1 MRAAPSTQ
9 LPLIAKVNTDCAS
22 EKNARLQLAAAAASY
37 EGVRYGR
44 HPTQSN
50 RVINSSISSLAER
63 LFAKSL
69 PYQETTM
76 KKQLKTLL
84 IIALG
89 AALSS
94 PVLAADKIALVVKS
108 LGNGFFDA
116 AHQGAQEA
124 AKELKGVEIIYTG
137 PAKATAEGQ
146 IEIINSLIAQ
156 KVSAIVISANDPDAV
171 APALKRA
178 LDRGI
183 KVISFDSGVRKDGR
197 LFHLNPSSNS
207 LIGEKLVTMTQSAIG
222 NTGEIAILSAT
233 AQATNQNIWIDE
245 AKKVLAQPAYKGLK
259 LVSVVY
265 GDDQTDKSYREAQGL
280 FKSYPNLKAIIAPT
294 TVGVAAAAKAVQDE
308 KKVGSIFV
316 TGLGLPSEMAGHV
329 KSGAV
334 KSFAIWNPIDLGYSA
349 IYAASQFISGKATGK
364 AGEKVSLGRVGTVTI
379 GADGTAAMSSPF
391 TYDATNVEKF
401 AKFF

>member
-1 MRAAPSTQ
+1 
-9 LPLIAKVNTDCAS
+9 
-22 EKNARLQLAAAAASY
+22 
-37 EGVRYGR
+37 
-44 HPTQSN
+44 
-50 RVINSSISSLAER
+50 
-63 LFAKSL
+63 
-69 PYQETTM
+69 M
-76 KKQLKTLL
+76 KKPLATLITL
-84 IIALG
+84 ALG
-89 AALSS
+89 AALAS
-94 PVLAADKIALVVKS
+94 PAFAVDKIALVVKS

-116 AHQGAQEA
+116 ANQGAQEA
-124 AKELKGVEIIYTG
+124 AKELKNVEIIYTG

-146 IEIINSLIAQ
+146 IEIVNALIAQ
-156 KVSAIVISANDPDAV
+156 KVSAIVISANDPDAL
-171 APALKRA
+171 APVLKRA
-178 LDRGI
+178 MDRGI

-197 LFHLNPSSNS
+197 MMHLNPSSNP
-207 LIGEKLVTMTQSAIG
+207 LIGEKLVKMTADAIG
-222 NTGEIAILSAT
+222 ATGEVAVLSAT
-233 AQATNQNIWIDE
+233 AQATNQNIWIEE

-308 KKVGSIFV
+308 NKVGTIFV

-334 KSFAIWNPIDLGYSA
+334 KSFAIWNPIDLGYSS
-349 IYAASQFISGKATGK
+349 IMAASQFIAGKVTGK
-364 AGEKVSLGRVGTVTI
+364 PGDKVSLGRVGTVTLDAN
-379 GADGTAAMSSPF
+379 GEAAMSEPF

>member
-1 MRAAPSTQ
+1 
-9 LPLIAKVNTDCAS
+9 
-22 EKNARLQLAAAAASY
+22 
-37 EGVRYGR
+37 
-44 HPTQSN
+44 
-50 RVINSSISSLAER
+50 
-63 LFAKSL
+63 
-69 PYQETTM
+69 M

-84 IIALG
+84 ALTLS
-89 AALSS
+89 ATLVSPALASE
-94 PVLAADKIALVVKS
+94 KIALVVKS

-116 AHQGAQEA
+116 ANQGAQEA
-124 AKELKGVEIIYTG
+124 AKDLKNVVVIYTG

-146 IEIINSLIAQ
+146 IEIVNSLIAQ
-156 KVSAIVISANDPDAV
+156 KVQAIVISANDPDAL
-171 APALKRA
+171 APSLKRA
-178 LDRGI
+178 MDRGI

-197 LFHLNPSSNS
+197 MMHLNPSSNP
-207 LIGEKLVTMTQSAIG
+207 LIGEKLVKMTQQAIG
-222 NTGEIAILSAT
+222 DTGEIAILSAT

-308 KKVGSIFV
+308 KMVGKIFV

-334 KSFAIWNPIDLGYSA
+334 KSFAIWNPIDLGYSS

-364 AGEKVSLGRVGTVTI
+364 AGDKVSLGRVGTVTLDAN
-379 GADGTAAMSSPF
+379 GEAAMSEPF
-391 TYDATNVEKF
+391 TYDASNVEKF

>member
-1 MRAAPSTQ
+1 
-9 LPLIAKVNTDCAS
+9 
-22 EKNARLQLAAAAASY
+22 
-37 EGVRYGR
+37 
-44 HPTQSN
+44 
-50 RVINSSISSLAER
+50 
-63 LFAKSL
+63 
-69 PYQETTM
+69 M

-84 IIALG
+84 ALTLS
-89 AALSS
+89 ATLVSPALASE
-94 PVLAADKIALVVKS
+94 KIALVVKS

-116 AHQGAQEA
+116 ANQGAQEA
-124 AKELKGVEIIYTG
+124 AKDLKNVVVIYTG

-146 IEIINSLIAQ
+146 IEIVNSLIAQ
-156 KVSAIVISANDPDAV
+156 KVQAIVISANDPDAL
-171 APALKRA
+171 APSLKRA
-178 LDRGI
+178 MDRGI

-197 LFHLNPSSNS
+197 MMHLNPSSNP
-207 LIGEKLVTMTQSAIG
+207 LIGEKLVKMTQQAIG
-222 NTGEIAILSAT
+222 DTGEIAILSAT

-308 KKVGSIFV
+308 KMVGKIFV

-334 KSFAIWNPIDLGYSA
+334 KSFAIWNPIDLGYSS

-364 AGEKVSLGRVGTVTI
+364 AGEKVSLGRVGTVTLDAN
-379 GADGTAAMSSPF
+379 GEAAMSEPF
-391 TYDATNVEKF
+391 TYDASNVEKF

>member
-1 MRAAPSTQ
+1 M
-9 LPLIAKVNTDCAS
+9 
-22 EKNARLQLAAAAASY
+22 KNHLRSLLA
-37 EGVRYGR
+37 
-44 HPTQSN
+44 
-50 RVINSSISSLAER
+50 LA
-63 LFAKSL
+63 LS
-69 PYQETTM
+69 
-76 KKQLKTLL
+76 
-84 IIALG
+84 
-89 AALSS
+89 AALVS

-116 AHQGAQEA
+116 ANQGAQEA
-124 AKELKGVEIIYTG
+124 AKELGNIDVIYTG

-146 IEIINSLIAQ
+146 IEIVNSLIAQ
-156 KVSAIVISANDPDAV
+156 KVSAIVISANDPDAL
-171 APALKRA
+171 APSLKRA
-178 LDRGI
+178 MEHGI

-197 LFHLNPSSNS
+197 MMHLNPSSNA
-207 LIGEKLVTMTQSAIG
+207 LIGEKLVKMAQQAIG
-222 NTGEIAILSAT
+222 DNGEIAILSAT

-280 FKSYPNLKAIIAPT
+280 FKSYPNLKVIIAPT

-308 KKVGSIFV
+308 KKVGSIYV

-334 KSFAIWNPIDLGYSA
+334 KSFAIWNPIDLGYSS
-349 IYAASQFISGKATGK
+349 IYAASQFISGKVTGK
-364 AGEKVSLGRVGTVTI
+364 PGDKVSLGRVGTVTLD
-379 GADGTAAMSSPF
+379 ANSEAAMSEPF
-391 TYDATNVEKF
+391 TYDATNVDKF

>member
-1 MRAAPSTQ
+1 MVPFPFSFT
-9 LPLIAKVNTDCAS
+9 V
-22 EKNARLQLAAAAASY
+22 LQLK
-37 EGVRYGR
+37 
-44 HPTQSN
+44 
-50 RVINSSISSLAER
+50 
-63 LFAKSL
+63 F
-69 PYQETTM
+69 QETFM

-84 IIALG
+84 AIAVS
-89 AALSS
+89 AALVG
-94 PVLAADKIALVVKS
+94 PAFAADKIALVVKS

-116 AHQGAQEA
+116 ANQGAQEA
-124 AKELKGVEIIYTG
+124 AKELKNVEIIYTG

-146 IEIINSLIAQ
+146 IEIVNSLIAQ
-156 KVSAIVISANDPDAV
+156 KVSAIVISANDPDAL

-178 LDRGI
+178 MDRGI

-197 LFHLNPSSNS
+197 MMHLNPSSNP
-207 LIGEKLVTMTQSAIG
+207 LIGEKLIKMTAEAIG
-222 NTGEIAILSAT
+222 STGEIAVLSAT
-233 AQATNQNIWIDE
+233 AQATNQNIWIEE

-294 TVGVAAAAKAVQDE
+294 TVGIAAAAKAVQDE
-308 KKVGSIFV
+308 KKVGKIFV

-334 KSFAIWNPIDLGYSA
+334 KSFAIWNPIDLGYSS

-364 AGEKVSLGRVGTVTI
+364 AGEKVSLGRVGTVTLDAN
-379 GADGTAAMSSPF
+379 GEAAMSEPF
-391 TYDATNVEKF
+391 TYDASNVEKF

>member
-1 MRAAPSTQ
+1 MNLRKTILLGA
-9 LPLIAKVNTDCAS
+9 V
-22 EKNARLQLAAAAASY
+22 LAAA
-37 EGVRYGR
+37 
-44 HPTQSN
+44 
-50 RVINSSISSLAER
+50 LAQP
-63 LFAKSL
+63 A
-69 PYQETTM
+69 
-76 KKQLKTLL
+76 
-84 IIALG
+84 
-89 AALSS
+89 
-94 PVLAADKIALVVKS
+94 LAADKIALVVKS

-116 AHQGAQEA
+116 ANQGAQEA
-124 AKELKGVEIIYTG
+124 AKELKNVEIIYTG

-146 IEIINSLIAQ
+146 IEIVNSLIAQ
-156 KVSAIVISANDPDAV
+156 KVSAIVISANDPDAL
-171 APALKRA
+171 APVLKRA
-178 LDRGI
+178 MDRGI

-197 LFHLNPSSNS
+197 MMHLSPSSNP
-207 LIGEKLVTMTQSAIG
+207 LIGEKLVKMTADAVGS
-222 NTGEIAILSAT
+222 TGEVAILSAT

-308 KKVGSIFV
+308 KKVGSVFV

-334 KSFAIWNPIDLGYSA
+334 KSFAIWNPIDLGYSSV
-349 IYAASQFISGKATGK
+349 YAASQFISGKVTGK
-364 AGEKVSLGRVGTVTI
+364 PGEKVSLGRVGTVTLD
-379 GADGTAAMSSPF
+379 ANSEAAMSEPF